1 MDVLYICV
9 VQYAFTTIVI
19 KNNQTK
25 KWNLSLTVFDLT
37 SSPPA
42 SIKALLLSLI
52 ISCPALLL
60 YVSQD
65 NYHYHKTMACSVFFK
80 HSLLL
85 LYSRHVSSYHSS
97 CSYIMRKGVLFNSTI
112 SRKLHAMYICNMAD
126 EAKKRQQL
134 QLMFP
139 FPFGFLCL
147 LAGGRVKI
155 DAFLPK

>member
-1 MDVLYICV
+1 MSCIIFRVVSRSTHEHKHACILYICV
-9 VQYAFTTIVI
+9 VQYAFPTIFI

-25 KWNLSLTVFDLT
+25 IWNLSLTVFDLT

-65 NYHYHKTMACSVFFK
+65 HYHYHKTMACSVFFK

-85 LYSRHVSSYHSS
+85 LYSRHVSSFL
-97 CSYIMRKGVLFNSTI
+97 IP
-112 SRKLHAMYICNMAD
+112 
-126 EAKKRQQL
+126 QQL
-134 QLMFP
+134 
-139 FPFGFLCL
+139 FLHHEKRCFIQFNNIK
-147 LAGGRVKI
+147 KI
-155 DAFLPK
+155 TCNVYM